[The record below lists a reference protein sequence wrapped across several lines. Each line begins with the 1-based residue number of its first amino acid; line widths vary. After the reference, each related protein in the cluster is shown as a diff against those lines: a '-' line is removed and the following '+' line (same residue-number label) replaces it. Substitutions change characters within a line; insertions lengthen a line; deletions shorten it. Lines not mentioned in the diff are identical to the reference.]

1 MKHFSSPTGDL
12 YAHEIQKTIEGDGFT
27 AIVADYGAGKTHLM
41 RRVKQLL
48 EGQNVTVIQSVD
60 LSDRTVTIG
69 SILRDV
75 ILALGEEPKRSSSA
89 LSHQAVRLL
98 GQAVKVQRRKV
109 CLVVDDA
116 HRLHG
121 ETLSALKRLR
131 ERDFAGI
138 APLLSVVLLGHPS
151 LADTLARRNEIGWR
165 CDVLPLDEDHG
176 WMTPAERVRYLETVF
191 GAQIEPQTRS
201 RIAAMHR
208 LPEEM
213 NQFVRQ
219 TLRDAR
225 RAGIDVLDE
234 RTVRP
239 TLAEQKEAL
248 GVSLK
253 AIATEAHV
261 PKTTVHE
268 AIQDGDTHPASPQVR
283 AAMDKI
289 AAATQARQ
297 TPTAAKAA

>member
-12 YAHEIQKTIEGDGFT
+12 YAHEIQKTIEDVGFIAVT
-27 AIVADYGAGKTHLM
+27 ADYGAGKTHLM
-41 RRVKQLL
+41 QRVKQLL
-48 EGQNVTVIQSVD
+48 EGQAVTVIQSVD
-60 LSDRTVTIG
+60 LSDRQVTIG

-98 GQAVKVQRRKV
+98 GQAVKVQRRRV

-131 ERDFAGI
+131 ERDFAGV
-138 APLLSVVLLGHPS
+138 APLLSVVLLGHPT
-151 LADTLARRNEIGWR
+151 LADTLSRRNEIGWR

-176 WMTPAERVRYLETVF
+176 WMTPAERVRYLEAVF
-191 GAQIEPQTRS
+191 GDQIEAQTRS
-201 RIAAMHR
+201 RIAAAHR
-208 LPEEM
+208 LPEAM

-225 RAGIDVLDE
+225 RAGVEVLDE

-239 TLAEQKEAL
+239 TLAEQKASL

-253 AIATEAHV
+253 QIADESRI

-268 AIQDGDTHPASPQVR
+268 AIQDGDGHPASPQVQ
-283 AAMDKI
+283 AAIDKI
-289 AAATQARQ
+289 AAATQTRQ
-297 TPTAAKAA
+297 HLTAVKAA

>member
-1 MKHFSSPTGDL
+1 MPHYTCSTGEL
-12 YAHEIQKTIEGDGFT
+12 YAHEIQQAIETDGFV
-27 AIVADYGAGKTHLM
+27 ALVADYGAGKTHLM

-48 EGQNVTVIQSVD
+48 EGQPVAVVQSVD
-60 LSDRTVTIG
+60 LSDRTVTIA

-98 GQAVKVQRRKV
+98 GQAVKTQRRKV

-176 WMTPAERVRYLETVF
+176 WMTPPERVRYLECVF
-191 GAQIEPQTRS
+191 GDRIEPKTRS
-201 RIAAMHR
+201 RIAAQHR
-208 LPEEM
+208 LPEQM

-219 TLRDAR
+219 ALRDAR

-248 GVSLK
+248 GTAASVRK
-253 AIATEAHV
+253 VAREAGL
-261 PKTTVHE
+261 PPTTVQE
-268 AIQDGDTHPASPQVR
+268 ALTDGDRHAASPAVR
-283 AAMDKI
+283 EAMDRI
-289 AAATQARQ
+289 AARAQNG
-297 TPTAAKAA
+297 AAKAA